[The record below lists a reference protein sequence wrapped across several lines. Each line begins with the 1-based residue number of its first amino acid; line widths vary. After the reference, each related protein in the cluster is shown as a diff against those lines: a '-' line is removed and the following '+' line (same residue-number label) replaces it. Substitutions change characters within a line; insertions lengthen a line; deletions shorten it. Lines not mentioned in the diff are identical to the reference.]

1 MGQPSLFRRPVISFR
16 DFEICFVDFA
26 SQTARLKANG
36 KHSMIGLFKGVVL
49 LGALVGFFL
58 GAFAVSFAARDS
70 AASWP
75 LVTVGLSRV
84 PAQGATQLTPDAL
97 RLGVGF
103 DTDEV
108 PNSPRLD
115 AKDVRLAR
123 TSVAEP
129 IAALSKSFI
138 YTAKVSL
145 QIFELVLL
153 L

>member
-1 MGQPSLFRRPVISFR
+1 M
-16 DFEICFVDFA
+16 
-26 SQTARLKANG
+26 T
-36 KHSMIGLFKGVVL
+36 GLFKGLVL
-49 LGALVGFFL
+49 LGVWVCFFL
-58 GAFAVSFAARDS
+58 GVFAVSFAARVS
-70 AASWP
+70 AAPSP
-75 LVTVGLSRV
+75 VTLGLPRV
-84 PAQGATQLTPDAL
+84 PAQGTTQLTPDGL
-97 RLGVGF
+97 RFGVGF

-108 PNSPRLD
+108 PNTPRLD

-129 IAALSKSFI
+129 MAALSKSFI